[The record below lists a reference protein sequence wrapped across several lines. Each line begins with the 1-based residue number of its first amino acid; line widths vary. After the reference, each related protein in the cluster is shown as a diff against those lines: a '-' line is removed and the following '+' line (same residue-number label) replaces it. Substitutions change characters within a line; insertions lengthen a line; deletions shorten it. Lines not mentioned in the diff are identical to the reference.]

1 MKAIRIASIVVLALL
16 LVAAVVA
23 PIGPM
28 PGFFIGGT
36 SATAPE
42 RWPDTSKVHEIR
54 LKVPGTPP
62 RVVILWVIQHQGELH
77 VVGGKDSGWVRRI
90 GAGGSVALRLDQS
103 TYALDASLV
112 TEDWQEI
119 LEAYVA
125 KYEPDYPDIVAGFP
139 TLDEAE
145 GTIAVFRLDRP

>member
-1 MKAIRIASIVVLALL
+1 MKILRIAVIAVAVLL
-16 LVAAVVA
+16 LVGILVA

-28 PGFFIGGT
+28 PGFFIGG
-36 SATAPE
+36 SQATAPAQ
-42 RWPDTSKVHEIR
+42 WPDTSKVHEIR
-54 LKVPGTPP
+54 LKVPGTLP

-90 GAGGSVALRLDQS
+90 GAGGSVELRLGES
-103 TYALDASLV
+103 TYALDASPV
-112 TEDWQEI
+112 TEGWQEI

-139 TLDEAE
+139 TLEEAD
-145 GTIAVFRLDRP
+145 GTVAVFRLDRP